1 MWKKVNDYHLE
12 NNGWTLTKS
21 HDPKSLYPY
30 GLWHGNVSKG
40 FYETADEAKA
50 KYTELTK

>member
-1 MWKKVNDYHLE
+1 MKLA
-12 NNGWTLTKS
+12 NGAK
-21 HDPKSLYPY
+21 YA
-30 GLWHGNVSKG
+30 LWEGNVSKG